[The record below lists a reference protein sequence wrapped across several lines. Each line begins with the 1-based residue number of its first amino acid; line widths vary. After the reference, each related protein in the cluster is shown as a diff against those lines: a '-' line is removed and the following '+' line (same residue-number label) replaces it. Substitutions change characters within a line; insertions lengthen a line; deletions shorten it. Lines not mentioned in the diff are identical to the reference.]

1 MTVLSL
7 SLLFSSPG
15 HAVTTVP
22 KTVKPITSIGLSPV
36 VGGYYFSS
44 SQSLDPAPT
53 YGLRLSYDHIGKG
66 VVDSIGVE
74 ATFNYLS
81 TTAKNQDKKASA
93 YLFRT
98 DAIYSFDP
106 RSKWVPFL
114 ALGAGGIFVDREG
127 VKDNSPF
134 LDFGIGIKYY
144 FDDYLAIRAD
154 LRQLMVYS
162 NVNTNSDFELTT
174 GLTYYFGKERK
185 KKGPP
190 PAPPK
195 PQAAIPTISE
205 EEPAPAPT
213 VAQAPVVAAPPP
225 DILQLLGATGAA
237 ALGLNTLPPQFQP
250 GTASQA
256 QPKVPAKARKST
268 LKEMPKAAAPPKAA
282 PVPAPAPPK
291 PKAPEVAAA
300 PAPAPAP
307 APVQPPAA
315 VQPPP
320 APVAPQP
327 APQQQE
333 PARQPQRSIRTLTIE
348 FLFSSPAI
356 RPVYQAQLAA
366 FAALMKT
373 NTESTAL
380 IEGHTDNVGDSRS
393 NIELSQQ
400 RAQNVK
406 NELLKYGVDPA
417 KVSIKG
423 YGFSK
428 PRASNKTNEG
438 RQKNR
443 RAVVTLTL
451 VITQ

>member
-1 MTVLSL
+1 MTT
-7 SLLFSSPG
+7 
-15 HAVTTVP
+15 AP
-22 KTVKPITSIGLSPV
+22 KTLKAIDSFGLSPV

-44 SQSLDPAPT
+44 THALDPAPT
-53 YGLRLSYDHIGKG
+53 YGVRVSYDHVGKG
-66 VVDSIGVE
+66 LIDSIGVE

-81 TTAKNQDKKASA
+81 TTVKNSDKKATA

-114 ALGAGGIFVDREG
+114 ALGAGGIFENRDGAR
-127 VKDNSPF
+127 DSSPF
-134 LDFGIGIKYY
+134 LNFGVGIKYF
-144 FDDYLAIRAD
+144 FDDYLAVRAD
-154 LRQLMVYS
+154 LRQLMVYN
-162 NVNTNSDFELTT
+162 NVNTSNDFELTT

-185 KKGPP
+185 KKAPP
-190 PAPPK
+190 PPPPK
-195 PQAAIPTISE
+195 PVIPVPQIVE
-205 EEPAPAPT
+205 EAPAATPAT
-213 VAQAPVVAAPPP
+213 QEAPAVAAPPP
-225 DILQLLGATGAA
+225 DIVELLGATGAA

-250 GTASQA
+250 GTAPQA
-256 QPKVPAKARKST
+256 QPKVPAQAYKST
-268 LKEMPKAAAPPKAA
+268 LKQMPKVAAPPKAA
-282 PVPAPAPPK
+282 PVAEPAPPVAKVPEAVPAPAPISK
-291 PKAPEVAAA
+291 
-300 PAPAPAP
+300 PAPV
-307 APVQPPAA
+307 PVQPPAA
-315 VQPPP
+315 VPPP
-320 APVAPQP
+320 AVAQAPQP
-327 APQQQE
+327 AAPPQE

-356 RPVYQAQLAA
+356 RPIYQAQLAA
-366 FAALMKT
+366 FAALMKA

-380 IEGHTDNVGDSRS
+380 IEGHTDNVGDSKS
-393 NIELSQQ
+393 NLDLSQQ

-406 NELLKYGVDPA
+406 NELLKHGVDPA
-417 KVSIKG
+417 KVTIKG